1 MAHIQ
6 GKVTYL
12 FDNRKGKDGTISKF
26 PNFKFKIGDQ
36 ELVLWASEKPDF
48 LVKDALVSCSF
59 GHSKKTGS
67 AYIVND
73 PETKRPLIQALTSA
87 PVETKPDTTFNV
99 DDFEA
104 ENFNTAVT
112 TIQKDIGSSPVSK
125 KPLNKDELLFIL
137 ALLKSGIESG
147 KIGVNKEEVDLKI
160 KDYKFLFQMNFG
172 N

>member
-1 MAHIQ
+1 MNVQ
-6 GKVTYL
+6 GVIKYVY
-12 FDNRKGKDGTISKF
+12 DNRLGKDGMANKF
-26 PNFKFKIGDQ
+26 PNFKFKVGDQ
-36 ELVLWASEKPDF
+36 EIVLWSSILHPAIAKG
-48 LVKDALVSCSF
+48 KNVSVTVQA
-59 GHSKKTGS
+59 SKKNGS
-67 AYIVND
+67 LFVL
-73 PETKRPLIQALTSA
+73 TKEDKSPMIQELPSA
-87 PVETKPDTTFNV
+87 QSKPDTTFNV

-112 TIQKDIGSSPVSK
+112 TIQKDIDSSPVTK